1 MLIFN
6 SVRRAVPV
14 GKRFVTQ
21 VRHINL
27 DRSFGSPVRY
37 ESNHRLYPIVTDTP
51 TPLQRTPLYDLMQE
65 SQARMVGFSGWEMP
79 VQFTSLSAEHAAVR
93 QQAGLF
99 DISHMG
105 KFRLSG
111 PDVLT
116 LLQGLV
122 PSDLARLIP
131 GQAQYSVLLNPVG
144 GIIDDVIFY
153 YQGSEEQGSAG
164 PTQHW
169 VAIVNA
175 GTKDKDWDWI
185 EQHVGNLDVT
195 LVDQSAS
202 QALIAIQ
209 GPKALAL
216 LQPFSAADLA
226 PLPAFGHVET
236 EILGTAAFVA
246 RTGYTGEDGF
256 EIMLPPDAAIALWRE
271 LTAAGAMPCGLG
283 ARDTLRLEAA
293 MSLYG
298 QDIND
303 SISPLEAGLG
313 WLVHWDKTTD
323 YVGKSVLVDQK
334 ADGVKRRI
342 VGLQLEGRN
351 IARHDYPIVQGS
363 ATIGIVTSGTL
374 SPTLGYPIALAYV
387 PTELAKVGNIVD
399 VEIRHKPYPATIVK
413 RPFYRSPHR

>member
-1 MLIFN
+1 M
-6 SVRRAVPV
+6 V
-14 GKRFVTQ
+14 
-21 VRHINL
+21 
-27 DRSFGSPVRY
+27 
-37 ESNHRLYPIVTDTP
+37 
-51 TPLQRTPLYDLMQE
+51 E

-79 VQFTSLSAEHAAVR
+79 VQFSSISEEHAAVR

-111 PDVLT
+111 RDVLT

-122 PSDLARLIP
+122 PSDLARLQP
-131 GQAQYSVLLNPVG
+131 GQAQYTVLLNPTG

-153 YQGSEEQGSAG
+153 YQGSSGDV
-164 PTQHW
+164 QHW

-175 GTKDKDWDWI
+175 GTKDKDRTWI
-185 EQHVGNLDVT
+185 EQHLGTLDVT
-195 LVDQSAS
+195 FSDHSAA

-209 GPKALAL
+209 GPKALAF
-216 LQPFSAADLA
+216 LQPLSAVDLS
-226 PLPAFGHVET
+226 PLPAFGHLET
-236 EILGTAAFVA
+236 AILGVTAFVA

-256 EIMLPPDAAIALWRE
+256 EMMLPPDEAIALWQA
-271 LTAAGAMPCGLG
+271 LTAAGATPCGLG

-298 QDIND
+298 QDISD

-313 WLVHWDKTTD
+313 WLVHWDKTAD
-323 YVGKSVLVDQK
+323 YVGKSVLTAQK
-334 ADGVKRRI
+334 ANGVTRRI

-351 IARHDYPIVQGS
+351 IARHDYPIVQGG

-387 PTELAKVGNIVD
+387 PTALAKVGNTVD